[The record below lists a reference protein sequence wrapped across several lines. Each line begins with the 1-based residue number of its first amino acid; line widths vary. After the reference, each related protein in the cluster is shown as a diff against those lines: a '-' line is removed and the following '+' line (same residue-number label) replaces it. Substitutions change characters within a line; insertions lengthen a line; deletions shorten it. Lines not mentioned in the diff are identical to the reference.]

1 MTKAPCSLDGPN
13 EQANQV
19 IQGLYNLHK
28 GFNNRYLTVAAAT
41 TEMNIISIT
50 MFLVGQVLT
59 R

>member
-41 TEMNIISIT
+41 TEMNISIT
-50 MFLVGQVLT
+50 MFLVVQVLT